1 METRVSDEDGK
12 NWWKLELMMKV
23 MKAVLIS
30 VGIVI
35 ASDNLK
41 KQLEM
46 YNYRLHFV
54 TSKTQH
60 YFFCV
65 EQQKTLKT

>member
-46 YNYRLHFV
+46 YN
-54 TSKTQH
+54 
-60 YFFCV
+60 
-65 EQQKTLKT
+65 

>member
-1 METRVSDEDGK
+1 
-12 NWWKLELMMKV
+12 MMKV